1 MRKCMKR
8 LLFIIYLLLLCP
20 VIMSAGERKGKKPD
34 FPFKYEFRLGWCG
47 FPALDD
53 LNFSG
58 YNDYQIHYD
67 TPISDVFSDYDGP
80 VYMTGNIMA
89 EMNFHMK
96 RWFTLSVGLAADGMW
111 KSFYDVHTEE
121 KTGTSRGC
129 SFTILPQAR
138 FNWLNR
144 DLVRMYSSVGLG
156 LTAGSFDDVS
166 GVYRATQLV
175 PVGITVGRRFFG
187 FAEIGYGTL
196 FIGGMFGVGY
206 RF

>member
-1 MRKCMKR
+1 MMIMKR
-8 LLFIIYLLLLCP
+8 FILIVSVMLACP
-20 VIMSAGERKGKKPD
+20 VLMTAGDRKDRKPD

-58 YNDYQIHYD
+58 YNDYVVSYY

-89 EMNFHMK
+89 EMNFHIE

-121 KTGTSRGC
+121 KTGTSRGA
-129 SFTILPQAR
+129 SVTILPQAR

-144 DLVRMYSSVGLG
+144 DVVRMYSSVGLG
-156 LTAGSFDDVS
+156 VTAGRFDDSS
-166 GVYRATQLV
+166 GVFRATQLV
-175 PVGITVGRRFFG
+175 PVGITVGRRLFG